1 MRPQQ
6 TIITP
11 SKRKSVAL
19 AISKLLKDYL
29 PSKFLSFAGGETAG
43 IFFVFCAFNV
53 SLFATNH
60 LRSSFKLPFIAKQ
73 ICRIFVR
80 TTHAASISKHSNSY
94 ITANINNINNED
106 NKNQWTHD
114 TCHNSRSCML
124 MKHLNSPILSSITW
138 IGHEQLKMLPLNP

>member
-1 MRPQQ
+1 MLMSFAIFVTMLLLWPPQQ
-6 TIITP
+6 TITTP
-11 SKRKSVAL
+11 RKRKSVAL

-60 LRSSFKLPFIAKQ
+60 LRSRFKLPFIAKQ

-80 TTHAASISKHSNSY
+80 TTHAAIISKHSNSY
-94 ITANINNINNED
+94 ITGNNINNED
-106 NKNQWTHD
+106 NKNEWTHD
-114 TCHNSRSCML
+114 TSHNSRSCML
-124 MKHLNSPILSSITW
+124 IRTSSRCC
-138 IGHEQLKMLPLNP
+138 P